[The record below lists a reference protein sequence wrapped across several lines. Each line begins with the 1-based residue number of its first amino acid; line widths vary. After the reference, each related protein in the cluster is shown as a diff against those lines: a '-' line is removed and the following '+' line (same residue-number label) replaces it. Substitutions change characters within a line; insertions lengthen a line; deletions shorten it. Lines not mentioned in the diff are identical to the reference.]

1 VERADALLAQ
11 REDEA
16 SALAALYADAL
27 AWKQEGNRL
36 RMRLGALLIAQGDAL
51 GVASPKEFARS
62 FFGL

>member
-1 VERADALLAQ
+1 VERSAALLAQ

-36 RMRLGALLIAQGDAL
+36 RMRLGALLIEQGAE
-51 GVASPKEFARS
+51 GVASPKEFVRS